1 MGEDNPYA
9 LIKTAWLTVLSTFLN
24 VETNYWLKKR
34 MCEKN
39 KFRFLKKM
47 FRSLKKFRFLKKG
60 S

>member
-1 MGEDNPYA
+1 MGEENPYA

-24 VETNYWLKKR
+24 VETNYWLTKR